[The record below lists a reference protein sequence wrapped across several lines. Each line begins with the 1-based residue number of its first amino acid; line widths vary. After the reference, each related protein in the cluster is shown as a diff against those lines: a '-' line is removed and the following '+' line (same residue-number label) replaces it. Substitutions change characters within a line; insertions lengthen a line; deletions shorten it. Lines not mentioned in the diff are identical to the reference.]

1 MSADPLAT
9 YLDLLFGAEP
19 AGAFVEVRW
28 RLRDRGGMGQLWR
41 PVERKITALDSIR
54 SIGAKTDCYVG
65 CAPRTRRYGGK
76 DAIERAH
83 VLWADCDSPDAIAAL
98 ERFAP
103 SPSLVIRSG
112 SGQHAYWSLS
122 PPASPDE
129 AEKANRRLAHA
140 LGADMAATDGA
151 RILRPPET
159 YNFKRGEPRPV
170 EVERCEFEVYTAE
183 DVVGHLAGPP
193 RILAPSEN
201 RGAPVSTAGGG
212 DDPLLALPAAIY
224 VEVLTGQ
231 EVGRDGKINCPFHKD
246 NTPSLHVY
254 ERAKTPGSAPGWK
267 CYGCG
272 RAGSVIDF
280 AASLYGLEPRGRG
293 YHEIRERLE
302 ADLLGAAA

>member
-1 MSADPLAT
+1 VSADPLAAF
-9 YLDLLFGAEP
+9 LDLLFGAEP

-41 PVERKITALDSIR
+41 PVERKITAIDSIR

-98 ERFAP
+98 ERFEA

-112 SGQHAYWSLS
+112 SGRHAYWSIF
-122 PPASPDE
+122 PPADT
-129 AEKANRRLAHA
+129 AEVEQANRRLAHA
-140 LGADMAATDGA
+140 LGADMAATDCA
-151 RILRPPET
+151 RILRPPAT
-159 YNFKRGEPRPV
+159 HNFKTGEPVPV
-170 EVERCEFEVYTAE
+170 EIDHLAFEVYALE
-183 DVVGHLAGPP
+183 DVVGELADPVAERPP
-193 RILAPSEN
+193 RRTVAAP
-201 RGAPVSTAGGG
+201 TAH
-212 DDPLLALPAAIY
+212 DDALLTIPPRAY
-224 VEVLTGQ
+224 VELLTGQ
-231 EVGRDGKINCPFHKD
+231 EVGRDAKVNCPFHRD

-254 ERAKTPGSAPGWK
+254 ERAKTPGSVPGWK

-293 YHEIRERLE
+293 YHEIRRRLA
-302 ADLLGAAA
+302 ADLLGRKAA